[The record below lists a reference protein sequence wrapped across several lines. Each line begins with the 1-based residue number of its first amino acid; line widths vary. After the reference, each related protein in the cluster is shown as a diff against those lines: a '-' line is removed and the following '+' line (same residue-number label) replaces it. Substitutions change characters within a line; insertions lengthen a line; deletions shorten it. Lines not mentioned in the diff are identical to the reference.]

1 MSAGSSGAVVTVKTV
16 PGQSVR
22 AMVPFELERPLVDG
36 DPVVVEMDGASIL
49 GHIVTRPC
57 AVLAKVAVSE
67 TTTVL
72 RRATQQDLYLRQR
85 HAHREQDALRVGI
98 MKVRERGIAMK
109 LIRVEQA
116 FDGSK
121 LVFLFTAEERVDFRE
136 LVRELASEYKT
147 RIELR
152 QIGVRDEARL
162 ITGYGTCGRPLCCSI
177 WLKKFDPVSI
187 KMAKQQDLAL
197 NPSRLSGLC
206 GRLKCCLRFELAPNQ
221 RSAAKIVVD
230 EVYPGASD
238 EAGGCGACRSGGGEC
253 PTGEG
258 GGTG

>member
-1 MSAGSSGAVVTVKTV
+1 MSAGDSGAVVMIKTV

-22 AMVPFELERPLVDG
+22 ATVPFELEHPLVEG
-36 DPVVVEMDGASIL
+36 DLVVVQMDGASIL
-49 GHIVTRPC
+49 GYIVTRPC
-57 AVLAKVAVSE
+57 AVLAKVVVSE
-67 TTTVL
+67 TTTVV
-72 RRATQQDLYLRQR
+72 RRATQQDLFLRKR
-85 HAHREQDALRVGI
+85 HVHRERDALRVGN
-98 MKVRERGIAMK
+98 MKVRERGLAMK

-121 LVFLFTAEERVDFRE
+121 LTFLFTAEERVDFRE

-162 ITGYGTCGRPLCCSI
+162 ITGYGTCGRPLCCSS
-177 WLKKFDPVSI
+177 WLRKFDPISI

-197 NPSRLSGLC
+197 NPSRLSGVC
-206 GRLKCCLRFELAPNQ
+206 GRLKCCLRFELAPSQ
-221 RSAAKIVVD
+221 MQAVKVVVD

-238 EAGGCGACRSGGGEC
+238 EAGGCSVCHAGGGCGPGACGSQ
-253 PTGEG
+253 
-258 GGTG
+258 